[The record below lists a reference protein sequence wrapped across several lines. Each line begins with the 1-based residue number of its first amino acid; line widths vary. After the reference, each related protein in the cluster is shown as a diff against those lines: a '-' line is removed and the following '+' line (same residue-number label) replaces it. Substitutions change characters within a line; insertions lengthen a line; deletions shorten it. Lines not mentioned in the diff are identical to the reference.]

1 MESAL
6 NITSLQDLRFASQ
19 SITTLVFPV
28 IVETVLFVI
37 FTAIAVVALYTLIEK
52 GLRTSRTNQALL
64 AVLLTT
70 YMMSGTAWAG
80 HLRLVWVDANL
91 AFSTSITAAVD
102 EGLMPL
108 DLALYYAN
116 ADFLLI
122 HVCTSVVNLLL
133 GDGLVLWRAYTIWGR
148 PRWLLYLSYALIFI
162 LLCLHVLNATVFV
175 AIELPTAP
183 ENILY
188 LANIDKHG
196 GAVVCGVS
204 MGWTALC
211 NVLGTSLIGY
221 KAWAHRRDLKQM
233 LNGGSRKSYA
243 GRILALLVESG
254 LIYSALWVLNIP
266 ASCPGSGLDSDGFTY
281 YWPLIMAQI
290 SGMYPA
296 LMLVV
301 VAMQKTRFEE
311 HLSAGDAVKRRAPV
325 ERQSL
330 SMHFAS
336 NHHASSDVLSSAS
349 PDHPVFSMK
358 ETFED
363 TPYAHVT
370 V

>member
-1 MESAL
+1 MDSGL
-6 NITSLQDLRFASQ
+6 NITSLQDLRATSQ
-19 SITTLVFPV
+19 SISALVFPV
-28 IVETVLFVI
+28 IVETTLFVI
-37 FTAIAVVALYTLIEK
+37 FTTIAGVALYTLAEK
-52 GLRTSRTNQALL
+52 GIRRSRTNQALL

-70 YMMSGTAWAG
+70 YTMSGTAWAG

-91 AFSTSITAAVD
+91 AFSSTTSAAVD
-102 EGLMPL
+102 GGFLPL
-108 DLALYYAN
+108 DVALYYAN

-148 PRWLLYLSYALIFI
+148 PLWLLYLSCSSIFI
-162 LLCLHVLNATVFV
+162 LLCLHVFNAVVFV

-183 ENILY
+183 ANILY
-188 LANIDKHG
+188 LGDIDKHG
-196 GAVVCGVS
+196 GAVVCGIS
-204 MGWTALC
+204 MGWTAFC

-221 KAWAHRRDLKQM
+221 KAWVHRRDLKQL

-301 VAMQKTRFEE
+301 VAMQKTRFED
-311 HLSAGDAVKRRAPV
+311 HISAGGKRAEV

-336 NHHASSDVLSSAS
+336 NHHAASSDVLSTSS
-349 PDHPVFSMK
+349 PNQPVFMVK
-358 ETFED
+358 ETFDD